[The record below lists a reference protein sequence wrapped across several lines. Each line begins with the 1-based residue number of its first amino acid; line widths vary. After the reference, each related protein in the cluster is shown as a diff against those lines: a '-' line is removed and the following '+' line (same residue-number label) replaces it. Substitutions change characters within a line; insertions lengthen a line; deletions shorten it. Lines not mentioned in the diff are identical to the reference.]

1 MMNVS
6 VKFLQVQYAI
16 FYTIYGN
23 IFISLFVERD
33 FITCI
38 YRDVD
43 DELHIDGVSLGFS
56 KAFDIIIINLTTQL
70 KHVLEANLQT

>member
-16 FYTIYGN
+16 SYTIYGN

-43 DELHIDGVSLGFS
+43 ELHIDGVSVGFS
-56 KAFDIIIINLTTQL
+56 KAFDIIIINLTTHLIQ
-70 KHVLEANLQT
+70 VLEANLQT